1 MAWYYNT
8 IDIFLEYRIFIFLLK
23 LLMEL
28 VQHKLVNSSLI
39 LLVLYYS
46 TIGTF
51 NTVAFVICAILY
63 CYLYDVEK
71 NSMLNKSPT
80 VLAEVEQVG
89 QSECKVLFL
98 RNVQFKFSKCNL
110 SFLVAPFTWAMH
122 LQVQDV
128 SSQRQPHKSHY
139 FLAGVGLTHIFV
151 CIFFTLAIVLF
162 RYAIPGTNIFEVG
175 ITLQLVMLM
184 LIYINIDGKVK
195 TYTFDK
201 FTTFPLRHT

>member
-1 MAWYYNT
+1 MARYY
-8 IDIFLEYRIFIFLLK
+8 IAEKPQLIK

-28 VQHKLVNSSLI
+28 VKHKLVNSNLI

-89 QSECKVLFL
+89 QSE
-98 RNVQFKFSKCNL
+98 
-110 SFLVAPFTWAMH
+110 
-122 LQVQDV
+122 
-128 SSQRQPHKSHY
+128 
-139 FLAGVGLTHIFV
+139 
-151 CIFFTLAIVLF
+151 
-162 RYAIPGTNIFEVG
+162 
-175 ITLQLVMLM
+175 
-184 LIYINIDGKVK
+184 
-195 TYTFDK
+195 
-201 FTTFPLRHT
+201 